1 MTTAE
6 IEYSETEKFQKDFK
20 KLLKRYR
27 SLNEDL
33 EVVKRN
39 AIELFHLNHIN
50 NNSVFLIPGFCSEEI
65 QICKV
70 KKFACKTLKG
80 RGANS
85 GLRLIYAYIEKLKKV
100 EFIEIYFK
108 ADQENENRERIKLFL
123 SRLPGSNRGPAVYD
137 TAALP
142 TELRRLQ

>member
-33 EVVKRN
+33 AIVKRN
-39 AIELFHLNHIN
+39 AIELFHLYHIN
-50 NNSVFLIPGFCSEEI
+50 NNSIFLIPNFCSEQI
-65 QICKV
+65 KICKV
-70 KKFACKTLKG
+70 KKFACKALKG

-85 GLRLIYAYIEKLKKV
+85 GIRLIYAFIEKLKKV

-108 ADQENENRERIKLFL
+108 ADQENEDRERIKLFFNNQC
-123 SRLPGSNRGPAVYD
+123 R
-137 TAALP
+137 
-142 TELRRLQ
+142 

>member
-1 MTTAE
+1 MATEE

-20 KLLKRYR
+20 KLFKRYR
-27 SLNEDL
+27 SLKEDL
-33 EVVKRN
+33 AVVKSN
-39 AIELFHLNHIN
+39 AIELFHLNHVN

-85 GLRLIYAYIEKLKKV
+85 GLRLIYAYMGKIKKV

-108 ADQENENRERIKLFL
+108 ADQENEDKERIKLFL
-123 SRLPGSNRGPAVYD
+123 DNK
-137 TAALP
+137 
-142 TELRRLQ
+142 